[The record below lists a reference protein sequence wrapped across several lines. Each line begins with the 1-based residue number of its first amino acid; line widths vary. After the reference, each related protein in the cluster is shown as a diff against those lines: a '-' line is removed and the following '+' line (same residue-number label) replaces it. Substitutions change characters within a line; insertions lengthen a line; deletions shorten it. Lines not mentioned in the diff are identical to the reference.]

1 MFPLL
6 FLGGLLAFLFWY
18 PSHQASS
25 IGAIPNE
32 DVYPVQGDIVTLAF
46 PCDGPLTY
54 PRLARSSQEII
65 DVFASRGYQ
74 LLAASPGGPPIQGV
88 CFRKFAVVKAAAN
101 IAVPRQLG
109 QGLVIYAVR
118 RGS

>member
-6 FLGGLLAFLFWY
+6 FLGGLLAFLYWY
-18 PSHQASS
+18 PTRQATN

-32 DVYPVQGDIVTLAF
+32 DVYPLRGDIVTIAF
-46 PCDGPLTY
+46 PCDGPPTY

-88 CFRKFAVVKAAAN
+88 CFRKFAVVNAAAN
-101 IAVPRQLG
+101 IAIPRQLG
-109 QGLVIYAVR
+109 GGFVIYSMR
-118 RGS
+118 RSS